1 MWPRPSRKVVAH
13 FNDRIGIVGFC
24 GAPFT
29 LASYMIEGGGSRNY
43 IFTKS
48 LMYREPSV
56 WRLLLEKL
64 AAVLEEYA
72 AQQVEAGA
80 DVIQIFDSWAGA
92 LSPADYRDFVLPVTT
107 RLVRKV
113 QALGVPVIYFGVD
126 TATLLPAM
134 RETGADVIGLDW
146 RVPLDQ
152 GWSALGHAV
161 AVQGN
166 LDPITAL
173 RRGGPAPPAG
183 APDSR
188 AGRRPP
194 RTHLQSRP
202 RHRSRYAGRKCA
214 ASGAVRARV
223 QLPETFPCLMIASQR
238 QAVLLLAHGTPESLD
253 EIPEYLRNVTG
264 GRPMP
269 ESVVEE
275 IRHRY
280 SLIGSSP
287 LTELTLEQGRL
298 LSEALGL
305 PVYVGMR
312 NWKPYI
318 ADVVRQMRE
327 DGITSAVA
335 ICLAPQNSR
344 TSVGL
349 YRRAAFAEAA
359 GAIEMDFIEGWA
371 DHPLLAQAFAERL
384 RPVWQSLS
392 ARIGGPAPVLFTA
405 HSVPCRT
412 IQAAEGRPAPDPYP
426 VEAKR
431 TAANVAALL
440 APLGLTAADWFFAFQ
455 SQGMSG
461 ASWIGPTVEDT
472 LTALRQEG
480 HSAVVIQPIGFL
492 CDHVEILYD
501 IDIGFRDFAA
511 GIGLEVVRPQSLND
525 SPLLDGDA

>member
-1 MWPRPSRKVVAH
+1 MPVP
-13 FNDRIGIVGFC
+13 D
-24 GAPFT
+24 T
-29 LASYMIEGGGSRNY
+29 
-43 IFTKS
+43 
-48 LMYREPSV
+48 
-56 WRLLLEKL
+56 
-64 AAVLEEYA
+64 A
-72 AQQVEAGA
+72 AQ
-80 DVIQIFDSWAGA
+80 
-92 LSPADYRDFVLPVTT
+92 
-107 RLVRKV
+107 
-113 QALGVPVIYFGVD
+113 
-126 TATLLPAM
+126 
-134 RETGADVIGLDW
+134 
-146 RVPLDQ
+146 
-152 GWSALGHAV
+152 H
-161 AVQGN
+161 
-166 LDPITAL
+166 
-173 RRGGPAPPAG
+173 
-183 APDSR
+183 
-188 AGRRPP
+188 
-194 RTHLQSRP
+194 
-202 RHRSRYAGRKCA
+202 
-214 ASGAVRARV
+214 
-223 QLPETFPCLMIASQR
+223 
-238 QAVLLLAHGTPESLD
+238 QAVLLLAHGTPQSLD
-253 EIPEYLRNVTG
+253 EIPAYLRNVTS

-287 LTELTLEQGRL
+287 LTELTQEQGRL
-298 LSEALGL
+298 LSQALRL

-318 ADVVRQMRE
+318 ADVVRQMRA

-349 YRRAAFAEAA
+349 YRRAAFAEGG
-359 GAIEMDFIEGWA
+359 GAIEMDFIDGWA
-371 DHPLLAQAFAERL
+371 EHPLLAQAFAERL
-384 RPVWQSLS
+384 QPLWQSVS
-392 ARIGGPAPVLFTA
+392 ARIGAAAPVLFTA

-412 IQAAEGRPAPDPYP
+412 IQTQPADAQGPPSTAPDPYP

-461 ASWIGPTVEDT
+461 ATWIGPTVEDT

-525 SPLLDGDA
+525 SPLLTATLEDLARQGFARLAAKVSSEALSAPAV